1 MIEMIKTRKQQLEE
15 RIKRLESYVY
25 EDNDTPELKK
35 IYEDHIKFL
44 REELKQCEQFD
55 YIVKRVEVLK

>member
-15 RIKRLESYVY
+15 RIKRVVCYVY
-25 EDNDTPELKK
+25 GENDTRELKK

-44 REELKQCEQFD
+44 REELKQCE
-55 YIVKRVEVLK
+55 

>member
-15 RIKRLESYVY
+15 SIKRLESYVY

-44 REELKQCEQFD
+44 REELKQC
-55 YIVKRVEVLK
+55 KG

>member
-1 MIEMIKTRKQQLEE
+1 MIEMVKTRKQQLEE

-35 IYEDHIKFL
+35 IYEEQINHL

-55 YIVKRVEVLK
+55 YIVRQMGE

>member
-35 IYEDHIKFL
+35 IYEEQINHL
-44 REELKQCEQFD
+44 REELKGLVD
-55 YIVKRVEVLK
+55 YI